1 MADQRDHV
9 AAHVGHHAAVVY
21 RHLMLSEGL
30 LDQRIHVGR
39 IHVEDEIDLA
49 LVLRTPVS
57 PPTADSVAARWL
69 GYFTASASMRLP
81 FVAVASTLPA
91 RRRRFVLRHA

>member
-1 MADQRDHV
+1 MMPPPCGANDDFAWRFGPHMADQRDHV

-21 RHLMLSEGL
+21 RHLMLSEAL

-49 LVLRTPVS
+49 LALRTAVS

-69 GYFTASASMRLP
+69 GTSPRRSA
-81 FVAVASTLPA
+81 
-91 RRRRFVLRHA
+91 